1 METSKKYLRLGS
13 IALLLL
19 FTSCGMD
26 GKDGKDGL
34 DGNANVQTFILNI
47 SEETEFDVSVS
58 LPLPEL
64 TQGVIDSNLVVV
76 YAKFFNDPLLHA
88 LPRGVMVANSYP
100 EVFSIAV
107 ALNPGSVILFFR
119 DAEGNEYSILSG
131 QLESVKVVIAESSN
145 TTSRTV
151 TGNL

>member
-1 METSKKYLRLGS
+1 MKTTMKFLGFGS
-13 IALLLL
+13 LCLMLL
-19 FTSCGMD
+19 FSSC
-26 GKDGKDGL
+26 GKDGKDGAKGA
-34 DGNANVQTFILNI
+34 DGNANVQTYILNV
-47 SEETEFDVSVS
+47 SGETEFDVSVS

-64 TQGVIDSNLVVV
+64 TQEVIDSDLVVV

-107 ALNPGSVILFFR
+107 ALNPGRVILFFR
-119 DAEGNEYSILSG
+119 DSEGNEYGILSG
-131 QLESVKVVIAESSN
+131 QVESVKVVIVESSN
-145 TTSRTV
+145 TTTRTV